1 MTRPDGI
8 YLNLPEDD
16 YHADPALS
24 ASGIKKLLQSPA
36 DYWVHQRSQP
46 RPRGQ
51 GHRRHRQGHL
61 VPSRLF
67 RAAQAQASS
76 TPSSQTA

>member
-36 DYWVHQRSQP
+36 DYWFTSVHNPDREDKDTAATVKAACTITPISSRTRS
-46 RPRGQ
+46 RN
-51 GHRRHRQGHL
+51 
-61 VPSRLF
+61 
-67 RAAQAQASS
+67 S